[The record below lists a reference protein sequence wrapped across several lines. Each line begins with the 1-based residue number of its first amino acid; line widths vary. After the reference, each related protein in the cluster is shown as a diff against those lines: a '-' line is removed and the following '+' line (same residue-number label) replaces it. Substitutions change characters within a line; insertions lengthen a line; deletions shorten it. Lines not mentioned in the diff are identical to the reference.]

1 MVTGWRRDSVC
12 FQPRT
17 YSRHRGILANEGAR
31 GRGSSGDS
39 LRGNQLEGAAG
50 FLAGRFAD
58 RLQLVSWAK
67 LAPALDH
74 AGEWRRCVSDFLRR
88 LGRNQCAMVAR
99 RKAVGLYF
107 EPQWKYGIVAAD
119 DSRRSSTT
127 TGNGE
132 AALSESAGSL
142 ACESARIERAN
153 HSGTSVPYRR
163 CRALL
168 RTLEC
173 VDPCG
178 RWLRPR

>member
-39 LRGNQLEGAAG
+39 LRGNQLEGAAR
-50 FLAGRFAD
+50 FLAGRFMD

-67 LAPALDH
+67 LAPTVGH
-74 AGEWRRCVSDFLRR
+74 AGEWRRCFSDFLRR

-99 RKAVGLYF
+99 RTAVGLYL
-107 EPQWKYGIVAAD
+107 EPQWKYRIVAAD
-119 DSRRSSTT
+119 DSRRNPTT
-127 TGNGE
+127 PGNDE

-142 ACESARIERAN
+142 ACESARIKWAGN
-153 HSGTSVPYRR
+153 SGTSVRYRR
-163 CRALL
+163 CRAFL

-173 VDPCG
+173 LDP
-178 RWLRPR
+178 